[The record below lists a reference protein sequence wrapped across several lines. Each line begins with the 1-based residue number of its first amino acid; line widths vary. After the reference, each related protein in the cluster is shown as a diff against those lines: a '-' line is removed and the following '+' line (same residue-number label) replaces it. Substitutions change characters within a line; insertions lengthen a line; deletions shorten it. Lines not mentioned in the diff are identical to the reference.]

1 MLGQALKYIR
11 MYHQLNQAAL
21 AQELNISRS
30 FLSEIESNKKQPS
43 IELLEKY
50 SSFFGVPV
58 SSLLFFSEH
67 LSANNISEK
76 GRVFIAKK
84 ILNIMGWLADK
95 DSHNGKTN

>member
-1 MLGQALKYIR
+1 
-11 MYHQLNQAAL
+11 MYHQLNQVEL
-21 AQELNISRS
+21 ARELNISRS
-30 FLSEIESNKKQPS
+30 FLSEIESNKKPPS

-50 SSFFGVPV
+50 ASFFGVPV
-58 SSLLFFSEH
+58 SSLLFFSER
-67 LSANNISEK
+67 LNANNISEK